1 LQNALEIR
9 HKSRLVRAR
18 MTAPASV
25 VELLQQ
31 LIRIPS
37 VNPHGD
43 PGTNQTGELRIAE
56 WLVNFLRDCG
66 AEAELSAAM
75 PDRPNVVARWRANGQ
90 GKPRLLFAPHTDTV
104 SVAGMTIDPFG
115 AEIRDGKV
123 WGRGASDTKG
133 PMASML
139 WALRE
144 MRDKLPTLGAE
155 IWFAGLANEE
165 AGQHGA
171 KVLAEQES
179 FDFVIAGEPTSLDVV
194 HTHKGCT
201 QLRLVAHGRASH
213 AARPDLG
220 DNAIYKMAEVVRF
233 IRDGLARELSL
244 NPDPILGPCSI
255 SVGTISGGSKINI
268 VPDRCETTVD
278 IRTLPE
284 QDTPEFLPHLR
295 RRLLGVCPDLEIEVG
310 QSQPLW
316 TDPAHPLIAGLCTA
330 LGAKCVGA
338 PWFCDA
344 AVFAA
349 TGTPAVAIGPGS
361 IAQAHTEDEWI
372 EVAELE
378 RGVDF
383 FKRFLTAL

>member
-1 LQNALEIR
+1 
-9 HKSRLVRAR
+9 
-18 MTAPASV
+18 MTEPQSV
-25 VELLQQ
+25 IELLQT

-43 PGTNQTGELRIAE
+43 PGTDLVGEQRMAD
-56 WLVNFLRDCG
+56 WLVGFLRGCG
-66 AEAELSAAM
+66 AETEVRETSL
-75 PDRPNVVARWRANGQ
+75 PGRPNVVARWPSERA
-90 GKPRLLFAPHTDTV
+90 GKPRLLLAPHTDTV
-104 SVAGMTIDPFG
+104 SVANMTIDPFA
-115 AEIRDGKV
+115 AEIGDGRI

-133 PMASML
+133 PMAAML

-144 MRDKLPTLGAE
+144 LRTELPKVGAE
-155 IWFAGLANEE
+155 VWFAGLAGEE

-171 KVLAEQES
+171 KALAAQES

-201 QLRLVAHGRASH
+201 QLRLITHGRAAH
-213 AARPDLG
+213 AARLELG
-220 DNAIYKMAEVVRF
+220 ENAIYKMADVLRL

-244 NPDPILGPCSI
+244 DPDPLLGACTV
-255 SVGTISGGSKINI
+255 SVGTIRGGSKTNI
-268 VPDRCETTVD
+268 VPDRCEATVD
-278 IRTLPE
+278 IRTLPD
-284 QDTPEFLPHLR
+284 QDSPEFLPHLK

-349 TGTPAVAIGPGS
+349 GGTPAIALGPGS

-372 EVAELE
+372 EIAELE

-383 FKRFLTAL
+383 FKRFLAAL